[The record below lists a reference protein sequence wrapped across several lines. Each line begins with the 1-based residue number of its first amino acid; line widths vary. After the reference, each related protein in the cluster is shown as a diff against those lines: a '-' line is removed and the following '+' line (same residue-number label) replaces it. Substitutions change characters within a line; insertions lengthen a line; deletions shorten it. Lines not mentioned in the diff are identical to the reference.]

1 MYVIINVVLF
11 VIIKVYITIQ
21 TPRRPAMTQKLWKT
35 CKKCGCDKPEDSE
48 KLCEQCKAKRRQ
60 LWSDLKKVGGVAAG
74 ALLVVF
80 AGGKMRKK

>member
-1 MYVIINVVLF
+1 M
-11 VIIKVYITIQ
+11 
-21 TPRRPAMTQKLWKT
+21 TPKLRNT
-35 CKKCGCDKPEDSE
+35 CKKCGCDKPEDTE

-60 LWSDLKKVGGVAAG
+60 FWNDLKKVGGVAAG